1 MPRHPP
7 EEQPF
12 PMPLFPLHNNTLHQ
26 PLPMLPVLPPY
37 HLALPS
43 PPHPRR
49 SESAG
54 RDEYL
59 FASNR
64 RWRVLRKSGLSAEIR
79 KWRKQTF
86 EDVIKGFDSGRHR
99 GRVSRCSAVDN
110 HISGGECF
118 TSHLALADCPSFSP
132 PTPFFLNIKQRTE
145 DLL

>member
-7 EEQPF
+7 EERPF

-43 PPHPRR
+43 SPGR
-49 SESAG
+49 SESDG

-64 RWRVLRKSGLSAEIR
+64 RWRVLRKAALQPRSGSGEGKHLRMLSRALIA
-79 KWRKQTF
+79 TA
-86 EDVIKGFDSGRHR
+86 
-99 GRVSRCSAVDN
+99 VSRCSADEN
-110 HISGGECF
+110 HISVGECF
-118 TSHLALADCPSFSP
+118 TSHLALADCPSFSLP
-132 PTPFFLNIKQRTE
+132 PPPLFFLKYKAEN
-145 DLL
+145 